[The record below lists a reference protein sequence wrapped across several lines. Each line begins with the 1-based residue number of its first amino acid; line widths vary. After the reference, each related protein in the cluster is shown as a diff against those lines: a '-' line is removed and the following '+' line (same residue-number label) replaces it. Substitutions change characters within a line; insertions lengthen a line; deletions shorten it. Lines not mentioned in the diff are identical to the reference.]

1 MCPAVPTMMCFILFR
16 LCWMQV
22 PYAIDCFIRE
32 ASAKGFDLSLSGR
45 GLRRSG
51 RWGFLRFGAEPD
63 TRNHPVPVTLLKDH
77 VIVGNG
83 SGIFEDDASQRARLV
98 RGECK
103 PLDLYLDDWSC
114 V

>member
-1 MCPAVPTMMCFILFR
+1 MCPAVPTIMCFILFR
-16 LCWMQV
+16 LCWMRV
-22 PYAIDCFIRE
+22 PYAIDCFVHE
-32 ASAKGFDLSLSGR
+32 ARTKGFDLSIPCR

-63 TRNHPVPVTLLKDH
+63 AGNRPVAITFLKDH

-83 SGIFEDDASQRARLV
+83 SGILEDDASQRARLV

-103 PLDLYLDDWSC
+103 PLDLYLDNRIC